1 MDKNKSISQPRDP
14 TKVSQIAGGFF
25 NVWDTRE
32 AQEYWS
38 G

>member
-1 MDKNKSISQPRDP
+1 MDKNKSIFP
-14 TKVSQIAGGFF
+14 TQGSYLGLSDAGGFF